1 MALRLTEG
9 ERARESG
16 LSRSTEYRLS
26 EMAGL
31 FLAKLAEES
40 LRIAEGIIGFI
51 FREADYAIQ
60 DKDFSMY
67 VYMRI
72 TNGSHTWRPTS
83 KEGRYYTSCE

>member
-1 MALRLTEG
+1 MALHLIEG
-9 ERARESG
+9 ERARKSG
-16 LSRSTEYRLS
+16 LLRSTEYRLS

-40 LRIAEGIIGFI
+40 LKIAEGIIGFI

-83 KEGRYYTSCE
+83 KEGRYCTSCE